1 MNRKMRN
8 YTYSWGYFLFFR
20 WFAASW
26 LLHGVHVLDKT
37 EKYLYVFFEVLLIVV
52 VFGIMYA
59 LGCQTWWAYLI
70 ALIMVHTIT
79 WLTDSHWLVGFREVD
94 KKFSSKG
101 IILTLEYIE
110 MVSHVF
116 SKLSNIEAVLVYGS
130 MSRRMFHNRSDLDI
144 RIWQDGF
151 SLKTF
156 FMVQKYRFIGI
167 WKYRIPLDLK
177 LVDSMEYLK
186 REMRSDEKA
195 IVGYS
200 KDGKPV
206 YNSGFTLS
214 DIKANP
220 SEFLR
225 ENNPVWIA
233 ENKK

>member
-1 MNRKMRN
+1 
-8 YTYSWGYFLFFR
+8 
-20 WFAASW
+20 
-26 LLHGVHVLDKT
+26 
-37 EKYLYVFFEVLLIVV
+37 
-52 VFGIMYA
+52 
-59 LGCQTWWAYLI
+59 
-70 ALIMVHTIT
+70 
-79 WLTDSHWLVGFREVD
+79 
-94 KKFSSKG
+94 
-101 IILTLEYIE
+101 

-200 KDGKPV
+200 KDDKPV

-220 SEFLR
+220 SEYLR

>member
-1 MNRKMRN
+1 MRN
-8 YTYSWGYFLFFR
+8 YTYVWGNLLFFR

-37 EKYLYVFFEVLLIVV
+37 EKFLYVFFETLLIAV

-59 LGCQTWWAYLI
+59 VGCPWWAYGVAFI
-70 ALIMVHTIT
+70 VIHTLT
-79 WLTDSHWLVGFREVD
+79 WLMDSHWLVGFREVD
-94 KKFSSKG
+94 KKFCSKG
-101 IILTLEYIE
+101 IAATLEYIE
-110 MVSHVF
+110 IVSNVF
-116 SKLSNIEAVLVYGS
+116 SGLPDVEAVLVYGS

-144 RIWQDGF
+144 RIWQSGF
-151 SLKTF
+151 SLKAF

-186 REMRSDEKA
+186 KEMRSDEKA

-200 KDGKPV
+200 KGGKPV

-214 DIKANP
+214 DIKADP

-225 ENNPVWIA
+225 ENNPVWMA
-233 ENKK
+233 EGSK